1 MILTMPGRSRERKRQ
16 CSHLSGIMDRR
27 AQTVAQ
33 LVGNDINMNMCTVP
47 AVGCSNCQLSEAE
60 ESDTHFDNAVDHDQQ
75 GEESFA
81 PAASCA
87 AESDSDSEFSPKG
100 RWHECGKLPAGDSH
114 PLERQLHVML
124 GGESADER
132 SREEEEDNEMR
143 DDERDAGVG
152 ADGMRHGN
160 NEAAEARIET
170 DDQEE
175 AMLDL
180 LWLCQDAGTSL
191 QFFDKLVS
199 ALRRHGK
206 KGFDIRRASK
216 WETFLDNLRKKTSCP
231 RPAIIQVGPHQV
243 PKFDLLEQ
251 IVDLLKSV
259 IFNDAGNLCIN
270 LDPEERFSACQAT
283 PANCFVEVH
292 GSKWHRTTDQQFVKD
307 HDLEFLLPL
316 MFHIDE
322 TGTDAFQRHPLE
334 PLMFTL
340 ALIRPHMREQKAGAW
355 RHAGFVPKVSDCD
368 TSVEGLQMHHDCL
381 SAILA
386 DLKELQEIP
395 PHRRAQSWRHEE
407 KS

>member
-1 MILTMPGRSRERKRQ
+1 MLTS
-16 CSHLSGIMDRR
+16 LGIMDRR
-27 AQTVAQ
+27 AQTVAR
-33 LVGNDINMNMCTVP
+33 LVGNDINMCTAP
-47 AVGCSNCQLSEAE
+47 AVGCLNRKLSEAE

-87 AESDSDSEFSPKG
+87 TESDSDSEFSPGG
-100 RWHECGKLPAGDSH
+100 RWHECGELPAGDSH

-132 SREEEEDNEMR
+132 SREEEEDSEMQ
-143 DDERDAGVG
+143 DDERDAGVR
-152 ADGMRHGN
+152 ADGMRHDN

-175 AMLDL
+175 TMLDL
-180 LWLCQDAGTSL
+180 LQLCQDAGTSL

-199 ALRRHGK
+199 TLRRHGK

-216 WETFLDNLRKKTSCP
+216 RQTFLDNLRKKISCP
-231 RPAIIQVGPHQV
+231 RPAIIQQVGPHQV
-243 PKFDLLEQ
+243 PKFDMLEQ

-259 IFNDAGNLCIN
+259 IFDDAGNLCIN
-270 LDPEERFSACQAT
+270 LDAEERFSAHQAT
-283 PANCFVEVH
+283 PADCFVEVH

-307 HDLEFLLPL
+307 HDLGFLLPL
-316 MFHIDE
+316 IFCIDK

-340 ALIRPHMREQKAGAW
+340 ALICRHMREKAGAW
-355 RHAGFVPKVSDCD
+355 RHAGFVPKVSDYD
-368 TSVEGLQMHHDCL
+368 TSVEGLQMCHDCL

-386 DLKELQEIP
+386 DLKELQENP